1 MTSILPRLK
10 ALVGPKAPAMQPIA
24 AVIDAVGGATIEDSS
39 GKHLF
44 GETTGPS
51 RVAITVD
58 GTTVGWVNA
67 GNATAAGAIALLV
80 SHLAAGDMERRALSR
95 EVLHLYREVNLIEK
109 LSEQLA
115 ALLELESVGKSALDQ
130 ARRLIAGS
138 YGDVFIVEPGGA
150 QLRSIASF
158 GDHVPDVQDFLRS
171 VLARGV
177 AEIVNDAAAD
187 PRTASDAS
195 FRSLVCVPLRATH
208 RTVGLICMTNTDET
222 PYAAADLKL
231 LNTLALQT
239 AAAIENTLLCA
250 EMVDA
255 VRDREQLASIQ
266 KELDTARTIQHSL
279 VPRVFPPFPERT
291 DFEIHAQMTAARS
304 VGGDFFDFFLIDNDR
319 LGVVIGDVSGKGI
332 PAALYMAVTRT
343 QIKTSALGGMSPED
357 CMLEVNRL
365 LVREKASSMFATC
378 FYGILNTRNGEFRY
392 CNAGHNPPQVLR
404 HADGSLE
411 SLSETGGLPLGLFDG
426 RPYVGTMT
434 QLRPGDSVFLFTD
447 GVTEANNFALDDFS
461 DERLAD
467 VLRSVAHRSCEEIVM
482 TVNNEVL
489 AFAAGAPQ
497 SDDITMM
504 SLRRR

>member
-1 MTSILPRLK
+1 
-10 ALVGPKAPAMQPIA
+10 
-24 AVIDAVGGATIEDSS
+24 
-39 GKHLF
+39 
-44 GETTGPS
+44 
-51 RVAITVD
+51 
-58 GTTVGWVNA
+58 
-67 GNATAAGAIALLV
+67 
-80 SHLAAGDMERRALSR
+80 
-95 EVLHLYREVNLIEK
+95 
-109 LSEQLA
+109 
-115 ALLELESVGKSALDQ
+115 LLELESVGKSAIDQ

-138 YGDVFIVEPGGA
+138 YGGVYIVEPGRE
-150 QLRSIASF
+150 QLRTIASF
-158 GDHVPDVQDFLRS
+158 GDQAPDVGEFLRS

-177 AEIVNDAAAD
+177 AEIINDAAAD
-187 PRTASDAS
+187 PRTAGDVRL
-195 FRSLVCVPLRATH
+195 RSLVCVPLRATH
-208 RTVGLICMTNTDET
+208 RTVGLICMTNTDVA

-231 LNTLALQT
+231 LNTIALQT

-255 VRDREQLASIQ
+255 VRDREQLASIR

-279 VPRVFPPFPERT
+279 VPRVFPPFPERK

-343 QIKTSALGGMSPED
+343 QIKTTALGGMSPES
-357 CMLEVNRL
+357 CLLEVNRL

-378 FYGILNTRNGEFRY
+378 FYGILNTRNGEFQY

-404 HADGSLE
+404 HANGSLE

-426 RPYVGTMT
+426 LPYAGAKAR
-434 QLRPGDSVFLFTD
+434 LLPGDSVFLFTD
-447 GVTEANNFALDDFS
+447 GVTEANNSALDDFS
-461 DERLAD
+461 DQRLAE
-467 VLRSVAHRSCEEIVM
+467 VLRSVAHRSCEDIVK
-482 TVNNEVL
+482 TVNTEVL